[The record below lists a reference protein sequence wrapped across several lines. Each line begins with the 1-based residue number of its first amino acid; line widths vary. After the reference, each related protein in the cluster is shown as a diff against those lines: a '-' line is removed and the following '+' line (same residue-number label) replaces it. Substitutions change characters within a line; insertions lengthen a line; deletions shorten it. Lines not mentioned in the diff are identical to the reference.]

1 MLGYYHSN
9 VLRSTDNIYNRIV
22 LSEGGRQA
30 ALPRPFEAEAGR
42 SDLNNWL
49 KGLGAQRVFSSFLFS
64 LSRDSWVIIL
74 PQPSRKGMLGGEE
87 QFYGTS

>member
-1 MLGYYHSN
+1 MLGYCHSN
-9 VLRSTDNIYNRIV
+9 VLRSADNIYNRII

-49 KGLGAQRVFSSFLFS
+49 KGLGAQRVFSSFFFL
-64 LSRDSWVIIL
+64 LSRDSWVIML
-74 PQPSRKGMLGGEE
+74 PLFFEE
-87 QFYGTS
+87 GDAGR